1 MIEETWE
8 GGLMLGY
15 QLSPEQKEALAKK
28 IGRILPAEIWEH
40 SISGHRILICPEPVA
55 DRFKGLIYKPRSAQ
69 EREGLEM
76 GAGWI
81 IAVGPMAGQED
92 GWYPGGLRSM
102 TPSILLGRHVIFKS
116 HSGVTIRTNEEDDE
130 WGGKAALLVMTTRD
144 ILMVGEGL

>member
-1 MIEETWE
+1 MKITE
-8 GGLMLGY
+8 GSCLDA
-15 QLSPEQKEALAKK
+15 EQREALAKK
-28 IGRILPAEIWEH
+28 IGRTLPDEVWAH
-40 SISGHRILICPEPVA
+40 SVSGHRILICPEPVS
-55 DRFKGLIYKPRSAQ
+55 DRFKGLIYKPRSAT

-81 IAVGPMAGQED
+81 IAVGPLAGSGD
-92 GWYPGGLRSM
+92 DWFPGGLFCKE
-102 TPSILLGRHVIFKS
+102 PQDLLGLHVIFKS